1 MSFARAVFLALNAPH
16 FIPDKVRVS
25 GPRGGLYIVCQGL
38 LDGRLLD
45 GHLGAYY
52 ILTSF
57 FLNIQEFKNQFSNI
71 NTGGYDI

>member
-1 MSFARAVFLALNAPH
+1 MSFARAVCHALNAPH
-16 FIPDKVRVS
+16 CIPDKIRVS

-52 ILTSF
+52 ILK
-57 FLNIQEFKNQFSNI
+57 NFKKNATFKRK
-71 NTGGYDI
+71 D

>member
-1 MSFARAVFLALNAPH
+1 M
-16 FIPDKVRVS
+16 RVS

-52 ILTSF
+52 ILMSF

-71 NTGGYDI
+71 NTGGYDINYMNNILVAPLARESPL